1 MLTLTKEFVFCAAH
15 RLVQEN
21 LSSQENRAIY
31 GRCCNLHGHTYRL
44 RITVAGAID
53 TSGMII
59 HFADL
64 KKIVIDDVISRYDQT
79 LLNEVAEF
87 QDIPPTAEN
96 MVCHIFRVL
105 DKSLTA
111 MGLQLTAVTLFETP
125 TAWATMTSDA

>member
-31 GRCCNLHGHTYRL
+31 GKCCNLHGHTYRL
-44 RITVAGAID
+44 RITVAGATD

-87 QDIPPTAEN
+87 KDIPPTAEN

-105 DKSLTA
+105 GKSLTA